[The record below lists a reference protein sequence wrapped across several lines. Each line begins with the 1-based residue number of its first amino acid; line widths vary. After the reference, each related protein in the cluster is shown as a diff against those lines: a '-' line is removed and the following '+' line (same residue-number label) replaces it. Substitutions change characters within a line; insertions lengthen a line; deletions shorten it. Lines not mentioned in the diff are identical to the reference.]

1 MPPLYSWNIFIGLD
15 ALSSLTNKWGPPPPP
30 ASTPENYSK
39 ILGIS
44 KKEQN
49 NSFQVVSC
57 FIYQGLR
64 ISFHLM
70 STLK

>member
-15 ALSSLTNKWGPPPPP
+15 ALSSLTNKCPPP

-64 ISFHLM
+64 ISFRLM